1 MMAQLNWSDP
11 SKTPLIVDGV
21 TLEYACFGPTP
32 DQAPTIVMLHEG
44 LGCLALWRGFPQQV
58 AEATGM
64 GVFVY
69 SRQGYGQSDPVEL
82 PRSIDFMTREA
93 MDVLPQIL
101 DQMGFQRGILF
112 GHSDGATISAIYA
125 GSVQDHRVRGLIL
138 MAPHF
143 FTEPGGLAEIARS
156 TEMFETGGLR
166 EKMQKY
172 HRDADG
178 AFYGWNRAW
187 LDPQF
192 ESWDVAEVIDY
203 LRIPTLAIQG
213 REDQFGTLAQIQE
226 IDDRSYSPVD
236 IEILDDCK
244 HAPHQEQPEQT
255 LAAISDFANRL
266 NRIENEQVLVA

>member
-1 MMAQLNWSDP
+1 
-11 SKTPLIVDGV
+11 
-21 TLEYACFGPTP
+21 
-32 DQAPTIVMLHEG
+32 
-44 LGCLALWRGFPQQV
+44 
-58 AEATGM
+58 
-64 GVFVY
+64 
-69 SRQGYGQSDPVEL
+69 
-82 PRSIDFMTREA
+82 
-93 MDVLPQIL
+93 LPQIL

-143 FTEPGGLAEIARS
+143 FTEPAGLAEIAKS
-156 TEMFETGGLR
+156 TDAYETGGLR

-172 HRDADG
+172 HSDADG

-192 ESWDVAEVIDY
+192 KSWNVAEVIDF

-226 IDDRSYSPVD
+226 IDDRSYAPVD
-236 IEILDDCK
+236 IEILDECK
-244 HAPHQEQPEQT
+244 HSPHLEQPIQT
-255 LAAISDFANRL
+255 LALIVDFAMRL
-266 NRIENEQVLVA
+266 NRIEDEQVIIS